1 MKASIED
8 TEAQKG
14 DASHTSRMSA
24 TSLGETASWKGP
36 VTTVFY
42 SVVETRKPRDFLS
55 TVLFRVIL
63 VEMSP
68 VTVGLVASQAHP

>member
-1 MKASIED
+1 MP
-8 TEAQKG
+8 
-14 DASHTSRMSA
+14 HTHPGRA
-24 TSLGETASWKGP
+24 LPRLGETVSWKGP

-42 SVVETRKPRDFLS
+42 SVVETLKPRDFLS